1 MSLKPSTKLSQNRRM
16 HPYAHALR
24 RQREYLNEVALA
36 NTLPP
41 PRNFDAAPDRN
52 VAEKIHRALNLVIF
66 VLFIACLLLRLLNII
81 LIKEIIATLDA

>member
-1 MSLKPSTKLSQNRRM
+1 MSLKSSTKHTQNYRV

-24 RQREYLNEVALA
+24 RQKEYLNEVTLA

-52 VAEKIHRALNLVIF
+52 VAEKVHHALNLVIL
-66 VLFIACLLLRLLNII
+66 VLFITCLMLRLLNII
-81 LIKEIIATLDA
+81 LIKEIIATLNA